1 MYNLTTNTPP
11 EVYSETMTEI
21 ETTINEAIEGGWI
34 PCRYIAEFTHDL
46 KKGLLCDGEIA
57 QALLDPKFW
66 QAVWKTRGSLTILP
80 SVEEVVSHLPMFPDA
95 EILMEDQL
103 IDYDK
108 YKVGEIATLLTQ
120 DRNQAYTSLV
130 EGIEGM
136 EAPEFSEY
144 DIEALHEGFF
154 LALEHI
160 LENVVKPLYSK
171 E

>member
-1 MYNLTTNTPP
+1 VDNLTTNTPP

-34 PCRYIAEFTHDL
+34 PCRYITEFTHDL

-66 QAVWKTRGSLTILP
+66 QAVWKTRGGLTILP
-80 SVEEVVSHLPMFPDA
+80 SVEEVEKRMGHTSNHCEKGRCFGACNTDIWVD
-95 EILMEDQL
+95 
-103 IDYDK
+103 
-108 YKVGEIATLLTQ
+108 LLTQ

-144 DIEALHEGFF
+144 DLEALHEGFF

-160 LENVVKPLYSK
+160 IENVVKPLYGK